1 MDPSYA
7 SGSSSSPGRRP
18 DLKKKLVVVGD
29 GGCGKTCLLIV
40 YAENR
45 FPEAYIPTVFENY
58 VTQVTFEGK
67 LVELALWDTAGQE
80 EYDRLRPLSY
90 PESDVILIVFSVDFP
105 VSLANVQDKW
115 YPEVAHFCEGTPL
128 VLVATK
134 TDLRRDEGTQRML
147 NAQGLRPV
155 TSDQGQA
162 VAREIGAKYTECSA
176 KTGVGVQEVFTLAM
190 RESMRGKWGKIVKQ
204 RRCVVT

>member
-1 MDPSYA
+1 MDHSHTA
-7 SGSSSSPGRRP
+7 SSSSVPRRP

-58 VTQVTFEGK
+58 VTLVQFEGR

-90 PESDVILIVFSVDFP
+90 PESDVILIVFSIDFP

-128 VLVATK
+128 ILVGTK
-134 TDLRRDEGTQRML
+134 TDLRRDEQTRRML
-147 NAQGLRPV
+147 SAQGQTTV
-155 TSDQGQA
+155 TAERGAA
-162 VAREIGAKYTECSA
+162 VAREIGAKYIECSA
-176 KTGVGVQEVFTLAM
+176 KTGDGVQDVFGLAL
-190 RESMRGKWGKIVKQ
+190 RESMRGKWGKMVKQ

>member
-1 MDPSYA
+1 MK
-7 SGSSSSPGRRP
+7 R
-18 DLKKKLVVVGD
+18 KIVVVGD

-40 YAENR
+40 YAHNR

-58 VTQVTFEGK
+58 VTNRQFDGK
-67 LVELALWDTAGQE
+67 IIEIALWDTAGQE

-90 PESDVILIVFSVDFP
+90 PESHVILIVFSVDFP

-128 VLVATK
+128 ILVATK
-134 TDLRRDEGTQRML
+134 TDLRRDDTTRRML
-147 NAQGLRPV
+147 GAQGLAPV
-155 TSDQGQA
+155 SPEQGA
-162 VAREIGAKYTECSA
+162 EVAREIGAKYVECSA
-176 KTGVGVQEVFTLAM
+176 KTGSGVQEVFALAL
-190 RESMRGKWGKIVKQ
+190 RESMKGKWGNIPRQ

>member
-1 MDPSYA
+1 M
-7 SGSSSSPGRRP
+7 SGHLDLEPNQRP
-18 DLKKKLVVVGD
+18 DMKRKIVVVGD

-40 YAENR
+40 YAHNR

-58 VTQVTFEGK
+58 VTNRQFDGK
-67 LVELALWDTAGQE
+67 IVEIALWDTAGQE

-90 PESDVILIVFSVDFP
+90 PESHVILIVFSVDFP

-128 VLVATK
+128 ILVATK
-134 TDLRRDEGTQRML
+134 TDLRRDDNTRRML
-147 NAQGLRPV
+147 AAQGQTPV
-155 TSDQGQA
+155 SAGQGED
-162 VAREIGAKYTECSA
+162 VAYEIGAKYIECSA
-176 KTGVGVQEVFTLAM
+176 KTGSGVQEVFALAL
-190 RESMRGKWGKIVKQ
+190 RESMKGKWSKIPRP